1 MPKKAKAS
9 PGGATQTPKSGPSY
23 WLFKTEL

>member
-9 PGGATQTPKSGPSY
+9 SGGVEPAPKSGPSY